1 MSFTLLGR
9 WAVKKGNNKYRRWVA
24 QGRKL
29 AVVCC
34 LVYNTGLSQKP
45 CSPASLLLW
54 AKLKALDKLSRSLF
68 RSSTTQI
75 PHFLRYFYHASL
87 YLSIPL
93 YRSNKNTLLQ
103 RNETFVQPLRSRHNG
118 RLKETKNISTI
129 AGNGTGDGVK
139 LESTRRS
146 YFNLYPFS
154 SREQSMLDCTRER
167 EREAKIREIFK
178 RLFLI
183 EQCSLLEVYLW
194 YLGERYLYNLCD
206 AFFFLLNDMKYF
218 IGNADIF
225 SYRFEN
231 LFYFIYYWN
240 NATC

>member
-34 LVYNTGLSQKP
+34 LVYNTGLSQRP

-75 PHFLRYFYHASL
+75 PHFLRYFHHASL

-103 RNETFVQPLRSRHNG
+103 RNETFVQPLRSGHNG

-129 AGNGTGDGVK
+129 AGNGTGDGAK
-139 LESTRRS
+139 LESMRRS
-146 YFNLYPFS
+146 YFNFYPFS
-154 SREQSMLDCTRER
+154 SRKQSMLDCTRGR
-167 EREAKIREIFK
+167 ERETKIREIFK
-178 RLFLI
+178 RLFVI
-183 EQCSLLEVYLW
+183 ERFSLFKAYLR
-194 YLGERYLYNLCD
+194 YLGEHYLYNLCD
-206 AFFFLLNDMKYF
+206 VFLRFFS
-218 IGNADIF
+218 F
-225 SYRFEN
+225 S
-231 LFYFIYYWN
+231 
-240 NATC
+240 